1 MSSIVGLWMIRFHDD
16 QIFRSFLLEN
26 SFSRIEFVS
35 KSQRGVEWKS
45 GRKLPWLI
53 LVGNMLT

>member
-1 MSSIVGLWMIRFHDD
+1 MIRFHDD